1 MMLRQCI
8 VDGFLL
14 NKVAAKLTKADKNPM
29 QCLVHFF
36 FQI

>member
-1 MMLRQCI
+1 M
-8 VDGFLL
+8 DGFLL